1 MSHFWVMM
9 FVGYDYCATVY
20 NCAFVYLC
28 SYNSLK
34 AACDCY
40 NQALD
45 SVLSQVSCQTS
56 VDM

>member
-1 MSHFWVMM
+1 MM